1 MDMELE
7 DFLSGLFQSGRAH
20 DAAQDNRLERL
31 RNLEPETA
39 RLLGV
44 MARGLRAKRMLEL
57 GTSNGY
63 STIWLADAARACRGT
78 LTSVEI
84 DPARVAEADANL
96 RHAGLAAFA
105 EVRLEDARACLDRSA
120 DASWD
125 LIFLD
130 AERSEYAGYWPELVR
145 TLGGGGMLVVDNVI
159 SHQDE
164 VADFRGLVESDS
176 RVMEVVV
183 PIGAGALLVVKQRW
197 RRGPALAVWR
207 WGGLTLPDRRW
218 RRGAYKS
225 RTAQG

>member
-1 MDMELE
+1 MDVDLE

-63 STIWLADAARACRGT
+63 STIWLADAARACGGA

-84 DPARVAEADANL
+84 ESARVAEADENL
-96 RHAGLAAFA
+96 RLVGLEAFA
-105 EVRLEDARACLDRSA
+105 ELRLEDARACLAKSA
-120 DASWD
+120 DAFWD

-130 AERSEYAGYWPELVR
+130 AERSEYVSYWSDLLRVLS
-145 TLGGGGMLVVDNVI
+145 TSGMLIVDNVI
-159 SHQDE
+159 SHEDE
-164 VADFRGLVESDS
+164 VADFRKVVEGDS
-176 RVMEVVV
+176 RVMDALV
-183 PIGAGALLVVKQRW
+183 PIGAGVLLVVKH
-197 RRGPALAVWR
+197 P
-207 WGGLTLPDRRW
+207 
-218 RRGAYKS
+218 
-225 RTAQG
+225 